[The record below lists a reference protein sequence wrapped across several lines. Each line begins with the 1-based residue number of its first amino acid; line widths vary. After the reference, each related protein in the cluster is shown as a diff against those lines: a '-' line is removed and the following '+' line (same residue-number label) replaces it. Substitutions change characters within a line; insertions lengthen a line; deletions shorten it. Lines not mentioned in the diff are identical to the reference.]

1 LGIEDLFIP
10 GLNFAHRAACISQIN
25 YGHCLMTMRQYIQ
38 KIATGPE
45 LSKDLSREEASDGMR
60 RILSGDAD
68 PVQAAIFLIA
78 LRMKRETMPE
88 NLGVLDA
95 LLEVTDQATSAV
107 DDVLDLSDPF
117 DGFTRGMPA
126 APFLPPVLAACGIA
140 TVGNGA
146 ESIGPKYGATH
157 RKVLRAAGVNVDLSS
172 AQAAR
177 RLADERIGWAYVDQR
192 AACPKLHDLV
202 QLRTKIV
209 KRPCLTTLEVLLGPV
224 RGAQRTHLLT
234 GYVHKPYPP
243 IYTELARASGY
254 DSAIIVRGVEGGVI
268 PSLNQPSKLFCYQG
282 EEADK
287 EVRLDP
293 AEFAIQS
300 VERAVPLPQDLP
312 GQKAD
317 DDIKGSIDA
326 DVLAQAAA
334 QAGIGALAGESG
346 PVRES
351 LVYGAAL
358 CLIQLGRCPDAAS
371 AVEAVR
377 GVIDGGHAARR
388 LEAAAQ

>member
-1 LGIEDLFIP
+1 
-10 GLNFAHRAACISQIN
+10 
-25 YGHCLMTMRQYIQ
+25 MTMRQYIQ

-95 LLEVTDQATSAV
+95 LLEATDQVTAAV

-126 APFLPPVLAACGIA
+126 APFLPTVLAACGIA
-140 TVGNGA
+140 TLANGA

-172 AQAAR
+172 AEAAR
-177 RLADERIGWAYVDQR
+177 QLEDDRIGWAYVDQR
-192 AACPKLHDLV
+192 AACPKLHELV
-202 QLRTKIV
+202 SLRTKIV

-224 RGAQRTHLLT
+224 RGAKRTHLLT

-243 IYTELARASGY
+243 IYTALARASGY

-282 EEADK
+282 EASDR

-293 AEFAIQS
+293 VEYDIQAA
-300 VERAVPLPQDLP
+300 ERAVPLPEDLP
-312 GQKAD
+312 QQAAD
-317 DDIKGSIDA
+317 DEIKGSIDA
-326 DVLAQAAA
+326 DALAHASA
-334 QAGIGALAGESG
+334 QAGLAALTGEPG

-358 CLIQLGRCPDAAS
+358 SLVQLGRCPDAAS
-371 AVEAVR
+371 AAATVR
-377 GVIDGGHAARR
+377 SVIDDGLAARR

>member
-1 LGIEDLFIP
+1 
-10 GLNFAHRAACISQIN
+10 
-25 YGHCLMTMRQYIQ
+25 MTMRQYIQ

-95 LLEVTDQATSAV
+95 LLEATNQVTAAV
-107 DDVLDLSDPF
+107 DDILDLSDPF

-140 TVGNGA
+140 TVANGA

-172 AQAAR
+172 AEAAR
-177 RLADERIGWAYVDQR
+177 QLEDDRIGWAYVDQR
-192 AACPKLHDLV
+192 AACPKLHELV
-202 QLRTKIV
+202 SLRTKIV

-224 RGAQRTHLLT
+224 RGVKRTHLLT

-243 IYTELARASGY
+243 IYTALARASGY

-282 EEADK
+282 EASDR

-293 AEFAIQS
+293 AGGS
-300 VERAVPLPQDLP
+300 VRSDCRPAQGVGRGDLVRSPGHSAARAPRCFDHKRHDRAVVRHCRLRSRAAKPRFRPPAPQ
-312 GQKAD
+312 GIQACR
-317 DDIKGSIDA
+317 
-326 DVLAQAAA
+326 LARVHRK
-334 QAGIGALAGESG
+334 L
-346 PVRES
+346 
-351 LVYGAAL
+351 
-358 CLIQLGRCPDAAS
+358 
-371 AVEAVR
+371 
-377 GVIDGGHAARR
+377 
-388 LEAAAQ
+388 

>member
-1 LGIEDLFIP
+1 
-10 GLNFAHRAACISQIN
+10 
-25 YGHCLMTMRQYIQ
+25 MTMRQYIQ

-45 LSKDLSREEASDGMR
+45 LSKDLSREEARDGMR

-95 LLEVTDQATSAV
+95 LLEHTCQARTTV

-126 APFLPPVLAACGIA
+126 APFLPPVLAACGVA

-157 RKVLRAAGVNVDLSS
+157 RKVLRAAGVNVDLSPEEAS
-172 AQAAR
+172 RQ
-177 RLADERIGWAYVDQR
+177 LANKDVGWAYVDQR
-192 AACPKLHDLV
+192 TACPKLHDLV
-202 QLRTKIV
+202 SLRTKIV

-224 RGAQRTHLLT
+224 RGAKRTHLVT

-243 IYTELARASGY
+243 IYTALARSSGY
-254 DSAIIVRGVEGGVI
+254 ASAIIVRGVEGGVI
-268 PSLNQPSKLFCYQG
+268 PSLNQPSKLFSYQG
-282 EEADK
+282 EGPDTEI
-287 EVRLDP
+287 RLDP
-293 AEFAIQS
+293 AECAIES
-300 VERAVPLPQDLP
+300 PDRAVPLPENLP
-312 GQKAD
+312 LQEAD
-317 DDIKGSIDA
+317 DEIKGLVNADA
-326 DVLAQAAA
+326 LAQAAA
-334 QAGIGALAGESG
+334 TAGLAALTGEVG
-346 PVRES
+346 PVRDS

-358 CLIQLGRCPDAAS
+358 CLCHLGRYPDQATAA
-371 AVEAVR
+371 EKVR
-377 GVIDGGHAARR
+377 RVLDKGHAARR
-388 LEAAAQ
+388 LEGAVQ

>member
-1 LGIEDLFIP
+1 
-10 GLNFAHRAACISQIN
+10 
-25 YGHCLMTMRQYIQ
+25 MTMRQYIQ

-60 RILSGDAD
+60 LILSGDAD

-95 LLEVTDQATSAV
+95 LLESTDQATAAV

-117 DGFTRGMPA
+117 DGFTRGMPV

-140 TVGNGA
+140 TLANGA

-157 RKVLRAAGVNVDLSS
+157 RKVLRAAGVHVDLSS
-172 AQAAR
+172 TDAAR
-177 RLADERIGWAYVDQR
+177 RLEDDRIGWAYVDQR
-192 AACPKLHDLV
+192 AACPKLHELV
-202 QLRTKIV
+202 SLRTKIV

-224 RGAQRTHLLT
+224 RGAKRTHLLT

-243 IYTELARASGY
+243 IYTALARASGY
-254 DSAIIVRGVEGGVI
+254 DSAIVVRGVEGGVI

-282 EEADK
+282 EGSDR

-293 AEFAIQS
+293 AEYDIQS
-300 VERAVPLPQDLP
+300 AERAVPLPQDLP
-312 GQKAD
+312 QQAAD
-317 DDIKGSIDA
+317 DEIKGTIDA
-326 DVLAQAAA
+326 DALADASA
-334 QAGIGALAGESG
+334 QAGLAALAGEPG

-371 AVEAVR
+371 AAATVR
-377 GVIDGGHAARR
+377 SVIDDGHAARR
-388 LEAAAQ
+388 LEAATQ

>member
-1 LGIEDLFIP
+1 
-10 GLNFAHRAACISQIN
+10 
-25 YGHCLMTMRQYIQ
+25 MTMRQYIQ

-45 LSKDLSREEASDGMR
+45 LSKDLSREEARDGMR

-95 LLEVTDQATSAV
+95 LLEHTCQARTTV

-126 APFLPPVLAACGIA
+126 APFLPPVLAACGVA

-157 RKVLRAAGVNVDLSS
+157 RKVLRAAGVNVDLSPEEAS
-172 AQAAR
+172 RQ
-177 RLADERIGWAYVDQR
+177 LANKNVGWAYVDQR
-192 AACPKLHDLV
+192 TACPKLHDLV
-202 QLRTKIV
+202 SLRTKIV

-224 RGAQRTHLLT
+224 RGAKRTHLVT

-243 IYTELARASGY
+243 IYTALARSSGY
-254 DSAIIVRGVEGGVI
+254 ASAIIVRGVEGGVI
-268 PSLNQPSKLFCYQG
+268 PSLNQPSKLFSYQG
-282 EEADK
+282 EGPDTEI
-287 EVRLDP
+287 RLDP
-293 AEFAIQS
+293 AECAIES
-300 VERAVPLPQDLP
+300 PDRAVPLPENLP
-312 GQKAD
+312 LQEAD
-317 DDIKGSIDA
+317 DEIKGLVNADA
-326 DVLAQAAA
+326 LAQAAA
-334 QAGIGALAGESG
+334 TAGLAALTGESG
-346 PVRES
+346 PVRDS

-358 CLIQLGRCPDAAS
+358 CLCHLGRYPDQATAA
-371 AVEAVR
+371 EKVR
-377 GVIDGGHAARR
+377 RVLDKGHAARR
-388 LEAAAQ
+388 LEGAVQ